1 MTASTPQAGDSAL
14 TTQHSVLAQRSARAS
29 WLRRLG
35 RLAKQKPL
43 GTISV
48 LILAVMWL
56 SAAFAPWVAPFYWRD
71 VFSGPRL
78 QAPDSFYW
86 FGTDDVGRDVFS
98 RIVWAGRLS
107 LTISFVATVLG
118 ITLGSLA
125 GVVSGYYMGWFDL
138 LWQRVVDAM
147 QALPGLVLLMVLV
160 QVLGTGLPV
169 IAIALAVLTVPGSS
183 RIIRSAVI
191 SIRENPYIEAAK
203 VVGADSRRVM
213 LRHVLPN
220 AFPPVLILAAISL
233 GGNLLLQASL
243 SFLGLVSSEYPDW
256 GSMLNAGARRFMES
270 APWLAIFPG
279 LAIMLTVFAYNML
292 GDTLRDV
299 LDPRLRGR

>member
-1 MTASTPQAGDSAL
+1 MAREAHMEQAAGAL
-14 TTQHSVLAQRSARAS
+14 EQAYRRDRTSWRAR
-29 WLRRLG
+29 LRRLG
-35 RLAKQKPL
+35 RLIWRKPL
-43 GTISV
+43 GTVSV
-48 LILAVMWL
+48 LILAVVWL
-56 SAAFAPWVAPFYWRD
+56 SAVFAPWIAPFHWRD
-71 VFSGPRL
+71 VLDGPRL
-78 QAPDSFYW
+78 HAPDSFYW

-107 LTISFVATVLG
+107 LSVSFAATVVG
-118 ITLGSLA
+118 IALGSLT
-125 GVVSGYYMGWFDL
+125 GVMSGYFLGVFDL
-138 LWQRVVDAM
+138 AWQRVIDAM
-147 QALPGLVLLMVLV
+147 QALPGLVLLMVVV

-169 IAIALAVLTVPGSS
+169 VAIALAVLTVPGTS

-191 SIRENPYIEAAK
+191 GIRENQYIEAAT
-203 VVGADSRRVM
+203 VLGAGNGRIM

-220 AFPPVLILAAISL
+220 AFPPILILAALSL

>member
-1 MTASTPQAGDSAL
+1 MTQDVRVGQVVGEAEQPLLTRRSTRAG
-14 TTQHSVLAQRSARAS
+14 

-35 RLAKQKPL
+35 RLARQKPL
-43 GTISV
+43 GTLAV

-56 SAAFAPWVAPFYWRD
+56 SAIFAPWVAPYYWRD

-78 QAPDSFYW
+78 HEPDAYYW

-107 LTISFVATVLG
+107 LTISFAATVLG
-118 ITLGSLA
+118 ITLGSVA

-138 LWQRVVDAM
+138 IWQRLVDAM
-147 QALPGLVLLMVLV
+147 QALPGLVLLMVVV

-169 IAIALAVLTVPGSS
+169 VALALAVLTVPGSS
-183 RIIRSAVI
+183 RIIRATVI
-191 SIRENPYIEAAK
+191 SIRENPYIEAAR
-203 VVGADSRRVM
+203 VLGAGNGRVM

-220 AFPPVLILAAISL
+220 AFPPVLILAALSL

>member
-1 MTASTPQAGDSAL
+1 M
-14 TTQHSVLAQRSARAS
+14 AREGQMEPAVATFERAYRRERGS
-29 WLRRLG
+29 WPGRLRRLG
-35 RLAKQKPL
+35 RLAWHKPL
-43 GTISV
+43 GTLSV
-48 LILAVMWL
+48 LILLVMWL
-56 SAAFAPWVAPFYWRD
+56 SAAFAPWIAPFHWRD
-71 VFSGPRL
+71 VLNGPRL
-78 QAPDSFYW
+78 HGPDSFYW

-107 LTISFVATVLG
+107 LTVSFAATVCG
-118 ITLGSLA
+118 IVLGSIT
-125 GVVSGYYMGWFDL
+125 GVMSGYYLGWFDL
-138 LWQRVVDAM
+138 VWQRIIDAM
-147 QALPGLVLLMVLV
+147 QALPGLVLLMVVV

-169 IAIALAVLTVPGSS
+169 VAIALAVLTVPGTS

-191 SIRENPYIEAAK
+191 GIRENQYIEAAR
-203 VVGADSRRVM
+203 VLGAGSRRIM
-213 LRHVLPN
+213 LRHVVPN
-220 AFPPVLILAAISL
+220 AFPPILILAALSL

-299 LDPRLRGR
+299 LDPRLRGGR

>member
-1 MTASTPQAGDSAL
+1 MAQQANTGSVAGGL
-14 TTQHSVLAQRSARAS
+14 GNTTLLSGRARPNR
-29 WLRRLG
+29 LRKLG
-35 RLAKQKPL
+35 RLAIQKPL
-43 GTISV
+43 GTLAV

-56 SAAFAPWVAPFYWRD
+56 SAAFAPVVAPFHWRD

-78 QAPDSFYW
+78 MAPDSFYW

-98 RIVWAGRLS
+98 RIIWAGRLS
-107 LTISFVATVLG
+107 LSISFAGTIVGISLG
-118 ITLGSLA
+118 LIA
-125 GVVSGYYMGWFDL
+125 GVISGYFLGWFDL
-138 LWQRVVDAM
+138 IWQRVIDAM
-147 QALPGLVLLMVLV
+147 QALPGLVLLMVVV

-169 IAIALAVLTVPGSS
+169 VAIALAVLTVPGSS
-183 RIIRSAVI
+183 RIIRATVI
-191 SIRENPYIEAAK
+191 SIRENPYIEAAR
-203 VVGADSRRVM
+203 VLGANDGRIM
-213 LRHVLPN
+213 FRHVLPN
-220 AFPPVLILAAISL
+220 AFPPVLILAALSL